1 MSSRHYIQR
10 TLSRRVLLRGAGVAL
25 ALPWL
30 ESLAPRVAGAQAAGS
45 MLRYIP
51 IFLPN
56 GASENWT
63 PTGQGQGAAWQLSG
77 VLSPLLALKSKVQI
91 ITNLENGSSFNADG
105 SASVE
110 PSHGR
115 QPGAWLTCVNFED
128 VMKRLGAKE
137 ANGVSVD
144 QLLAASAAFKDKTT
158 IPSLQV
164 GLSTV
169 YAACDG
175 KQCSNSRSV
184 SWHTETQP
192 MYKKVD
198 PLEVFNLLT
207 GGGGAVGGPV
217 TNPDDPIAKQRL
229 ALKKSVLDAVLEN
242 ATGTSALLS
251 SADKMRMDEFLQ
263 AVRDTE
269 KAAIGVSVGMGGTAM
284 PGGTPGMGATG
295 CAGAPK
301 PTMAT
306 VTPDGI
312 TKTTATYN
320 KGDHANVMNDLI
332 VMALQ
337 CDLTRIVSY
346 MLEDERSEY
355 TYDHVVKRTFP
366 SATTVAAGAGNCGN
380 YHGSQHGGQ
389 DEFASIT
396 WWNVSKVA
404 ELATKLDMIKDADGK
419 TMLDNSVIF
428 LGGCMHGAN
437 HSCDK
442 LPSALIGG
450 GGGKLKGDQHVMYG
464 GPKPLRDLHFTLMND
479 VFGAGAADFGVS
491 AGGKPVGKLP
501 EIIA

>member
-1 MSSRHYIQR
+1 VSSRHYIQR

-25 ALPWL
+25 TLPWL
-30 ESLAPRVAGAQAAGS
+30 ESLAPRVAGAQAAGTI
-45 MLRYIP
+45 LRYIP

-56 GASENWT
+56 GASENWK
-63 PTGQGQGAAWQLSG
+63 PSGQGQGAAWQLSG
-77 VLSPLLALKSKVQI
+77 VLSPLQALKAKVQI
-91 ITNLENGSSFNADG
+91 LTNMENGSAFNADG

-115 QPGAWLTCVNFED
+115 QPGAWLTSVNFED
-128 VMKRLGAKE
+128 VIKATGAKE

-144 QLLAASAAFKDKTT
+144 QVLADTPLFKDKTS

-169 YAACDG
+169 YASCDG

-184 SWHTETQP
+184 SWHTQTQP

-198 PLEVFNLLT
+198 PLDVFNTLT
-207 GGGGAVGGPV
+207 GGGGGPGPV
-217 TNPDDPIAKQRL
+217 GNPDDPAVKQRL

-242 ATGTSALLS
+242 ANNTNALLS
-251 SADKMRMDEFLQ
+251 SADKMRMEEFLQ
-263 AVRDTE
+263 SVRDVE
-269 KAAIGVSVGMGGTAM
+269 KQAIGVSAGMGGTAM
-284 PGGTPGMGATG
+284 PGGTPGMGTMG
-295 CAGAPK
+295 CAAAPK

-312 TKTTATYN
+312 TGTTATYN
-320 KGDHANVMNDLI
+320 KGTHADVMNGLI

-346 MLEDERSEY
+346 MLEDERSEF

-366 SATTVAAGAGNCGN
+366 SATSVAMGTGNCGN
-380 YHGSQHGGQ
+380 YHGSQHGSQ
-389 DEFASIT
+389 DEFASIS

-404 ELATKLDMIKDADGK
+404 ELATKLDAIKDPDGK

-437 HSCDK
+437 HSCNE
-442 LPSALIGG
+442 LPTALIGG
-450 GGGKLKGDQHVMYG
+450 GGGKLKGDQHVVYAG
-464 GPKPLRDLHFTLMND
+464 SKPLRHLHFTLLND
-479 VFGAGAADFGVS
+479 VFQAGVADFGKD

>member
-1 MSSRHYIQR
+1 MQR
-10 TLSRRVLLRGAGVAL
+10 ALSRRVLLRGAGVAL
-25 ALPWL
+25 TLPWL
-30 ESLAPRVAGAQAAGS
+30 ESLAPRVAGAQAVATR
-45 MLRYIP
+45 LRYIP

-56 GASENWT
+56 GSSEMWD

-77 VLSPLLALKSKVQI
+77 VLAPLAALKSKVQI
-91 ITNLENGSSFNADG
+91 ISNLENGSSFNANG

-115 QPGAWLTCVNFED
+115 QPGAWLTCNDPEVVAKKLG
-128 VMKRLGAKE
+128 VME
-137 ANGVSVD
+137 ANGVSID
-144 QLLAASAAFKDKTT
+144 QILADTVNFKGKTT
-158 IPSLQV
+158 LPSLQV

-169 YAACDG
+169 YASCDG

-184 SWHTETQP
+184 SWHTQTQP

-207 GGGGAVGGPV
+207 GGASGP
-217 TNPDDPIAKQRL
+217 TADPTDPAAMQRI

-242 ATGTSALLS
+242 ATNTRALLS
-251 SADKMRMDEFLQ
+251 SADIMRMDEFLQ
-263 AVRDTE
+263 SVRDVE
-269 KAAIGVSVGMGGTAM
+269 MQAVGVSAGMGGMAM
-284 PGGTPGMGATG
+284 PGGTVGMGTMG
-295 CAGAPK
+295 CALAPK

-312 TKTTATYN
+312 KQTTATYN
-320 KGDHANVMNDLI
+320 KGDHADVMNGLI

-346 MLEDERSEY
+346 MLEDERSEF
-355 TYDHVVKRTFP
+355 TYDHVVKRTF
-366 SATTVAAGAGNCGN
+366 SATASTPATGNCGN
-380 YHGSQHGGQ
+380 YHGSQHGNQ
-389 DEFASIT
+389 DEFGTIS
-396 WWNVSKVA
+396 WWNVGKVA
-404 ELATKLDMIKDADGK
+404 DLATKLDAIKDPDGK
-419 TMLDNSVIF
+419 TILDNTVIF

-442 LPSALIGG
+442 LPTALIGG
-450 GGGKLKGDQHVMYG
+450 GGGKLKQDQHVAYG
-464 GPKPLRDLHFTLMND
+464 GPKPLRDLHFTLLND

-491 AGGKPVGKLP
+491 AGGNPVGKLP